1 MPSRVGIDPSR
12 QYTEIEPEIR
22 RQYQTKSWY
31 KDLRLSEA
39 KGLYVSN
46 SPFQAAPE
54 AAIRHEK
61 MFRESRQKMIAAGR
75 EIENRLKDAINR
87 EFPHLRPKGQTLGD
101 YALSRAQDR
110 KLDAWADHE
119 RQRIEELAGDKRC
132 DNKDIEFPYQLNR
145 VQKKALLG
153 EKLTAT
159 EKEQLLESALT
170 DEQKAA
176 LTSRVNNGDRRVV
189 SPDLWALEERESI
202 ERQLNNPRI
211 RIEDIRFS
219 IPLDSIQQKLLLDE
233 ELTETEKEYI
243 LKSTLTE
250 EQRATLTSSYDGFF
264 LSYIN
269 NRVLE
274 GLDVSAQLERNV
286 ELQNAARDHLMILKA
301 RDLNPEDAISAARH
315 AQRHRIVEENRLLR
329 NAIANDLAR
338 NPNYASRAEIT
349 AEAIVSNLQTSS
361 EVLTPSNLMK
371 ALQILKSLGGGTEQ
385 VEALGDLRVVER
397 VLRGTIPFAHALNE
411 SIERSARG
419 PEFDA
424 ERTNIKHTIGHSN
437 FALEGAATL
446 LNDMQAFDQDA
457 RAQMATRLMD
467 SAVSSAEL
475 CNRPLF
481 KNAAAGSSAQ
491 KLAEK
496 LAEQARIANELAQ
509 ALMSPS
515 GAAHMPS
522 LKQTAAPEAHQPGDA
537 ALASTSK
544 EREAKRLL
552 TMAIADDLRSS
563 GAFPGNGNAA
573 NIAAANPDIAAA
585 NIAALLPAN
594 QPTLTV
600 ENIAKVQYL
609 LNCLRLSN
617 GYVSQLTNHV
627 EVDNTLS
634 VSIPQIQDLNQ
645 ETIAAIKSIGGD
657 ALDRYHLLQ
666 FANIAFAANT
676 ERAIE
681 DAKGFLASGRFDD
694 DAQRLHLFNRLKRIS
709 RGCERTLQHME
720 REIRHSAPQAKYAR
734 AVQALD
740 AQMAAVCDLA
750 QQLYPS
756 NENEVLSRTME
767 AFYSQDAR
775 DPSRLRGENIAV
787 LDERVEAPSIIFCSD
802 AHRLKSHE
810 ALEEPLNQYNT
821 LIDRVKGAIES
832 FKRSRI
838 GARLDELRML
848 ISQALTSNAHV
859 IGAFQSVNQ
868 LRKNKND
875 DQYDEEIFVLEAQ
888 RGCLQAL
895 QANALR
901 VNIPQ
906 YQRTLATLAEEDD
919 GVEEEWRDLPSAFAS
934 PDPLD
939 DILADERDM
948 TRIEQL
954 EVDLLEEDGG
964 ASPVGKY
971 AAPTTPSS
979 GTLSDFPELS
989 DADDVSS
996 GTGSDD
1002 DPDLDE
1008 NIAVAI
1014 KADLPLQGDDQTDTQ
1029 DIDAILKQQGI
1040 LAEKQQNLA
1049 ARRRKHLR
1057 MNVNP
1062 TMETFSESIDAQSVI
1077 GGPRADRVS
1086 VSASE
1091 PARDNRI
1098 IEELDETRA
1107 ENSSGSDDVAV
1118 KRGKDGKRAVS

>member
-46 SPFQAAPE
+46 SSFQAAPE
-54 AAIRHEK
+54 AAIRHDK

-75 EIENRLKDAINR
+75 EIEDRLKDAINR

-119 RQRIEELAGDKRC
+119 RQRIEDLAGDKRC
-132 DNKDIEFPYQLNR
+132 DTKDIEFPYQLNA

-159 EKEQLLESALT
+159 EKEHLLESALT

-176 LTSRVNNGDRRVV
+176 LTLRMNNGDRRVV
-189 SPDLWALEERESI
+189 SPDLWAFEERENI

-211 RIEDIRFS
+211 RIEDIQFS

-233 ELTETEKEYI
+233 ELTETEKEYL

-274 GLDVSAQLERNV
+274 GLNVSAQLEWNV
-286 ELQNAARDHLMILKA
+286 DLQNAAHDHLMILKA
-301 RDLNPEDAISAARH
+301 RDLNPEDVVSAERH

-329 NAIANDLAR
+329 NAIANDLAHS
-338 NPNYASRAEIT
+338 PAYASRAAIT

-371 ALQILKSLGGGTEQ
+371 VLQILKSLGGGTEQ
-385 VEALGDLRVVER
+385 VEALGYLRVVEQA
-397 VLRGTIPFAHALNE
+397 LRGTIPFAHVLNE

-424 ERTNIKHTIGHSN
+424 ERTNIKHKIGHSN
-437 FALEGAATL
+437 FALEGAAAL
-446 LNDMQAFDQDA
+446 LNDIQAFDQNA

-563 GAFPGNGNAA
+563 GAFPEQRDAADIATANA
-573 NIAAANPDIAAA
+573 DVAAA

-600 ENIAKVQYL
+600 ENIAKVQHL

-617 GYVSQLTNHV
+617 GHVSQLKNHV
-627 EVDNTLS
+627 ELDNTLS
-634 VSIPQIQDLNQ
+634 VSIPQIQDLNN
-645 ETIAAIKSIGGD
+645 EAIAAIGSIGRD
-657 ALDRYHLLQ
+657 AFDRHHLLQ
-666 FANIAFAANT
+666 FANIAFTADT
-676 ERAIE
+676 ERVIE
-681 DAKGFLASGRFDD
+681 DAKGFLASGRFDNG
-694 DAQRLHLFNRLKRIS
+694 AERLRLFNRLKRIS

-720 REIRHSAPQAKYAR
+720 REIRNSTPEAKYAQ
-734 AVQALD
+734 AVQVVD

-767 AFYSQDAR
+767 TFYSQDAR

-810 ALEEPLNQYNT
+810 ALEEPLNHYNT
-821 LIDRVKGAIES
+821 LIDRVKYAIES
-832 FKRSRI
+832 FKNSRI

-859 IGAFQSVNQ
+859 INTFQSANQ
-868 LRKNKND
+868 LRKNKTD
-875 DQYDEEIFVLEAQ
+875 DQYDEEIFALEAQ

-906 YQRTLATLAEEDD
+906 YQRKLSTLAEEDD

-934 PDPLD
+934 SDPFD
-939 DILADERDM
+939 DILADERDI

-954 EVDLLEEDGG
+954 DVDLLEEDGG
-964 ASPVGKY
+964 ASPVGNN

-996 GTGSDD
+996 GTGLDD

-1008 NIAVAI
+1008 NMTGAAA
-1014 KADLPLQGDDQTDTQ
+1014 ADLPLQDDDPADNQ
-1029 DIDAILKQQGI
+1029 DIDAILKRER
-1040 LAEKQQNLA
+1040 LLEEKKQNLA
-1049 ARRRKHLR
+1049 ARRRKLPR
-1057 MNVNP
+1057 MNVQP
-1062 TMETFSESIDAQSVI
+1062 TMATFSESIDGQAI
-1077 GGPRADRVS
+1077 MGGSHTGQRSAS
-1086 VSASE
+1086 VSG
-1091 PARDNRI
+1091 PARDNGI
-1098 IEELDETRA
+1098 IKKLDETQA
-1107 ENSSGSDDVAV
+1107 ENSSGPDDVAV
-1118 KRGKDGKRAVS
+1118 KRRKDGKRAVS